1 MATQVDDRVCK
12 VAQVRLSP
20 NLTPEPAQQVAN
32 NEGWVIGQLGA
43 LFSNIVMVGWQQ

>member
-1 MATQVDDRVCK
+1 MATQDDDRVCK

-20 NLTPEPAQQVAN
+20 NLKAEPAWQLQN

-43 LFSNIVMVGWQQ
+43 LFSNIVMVGR